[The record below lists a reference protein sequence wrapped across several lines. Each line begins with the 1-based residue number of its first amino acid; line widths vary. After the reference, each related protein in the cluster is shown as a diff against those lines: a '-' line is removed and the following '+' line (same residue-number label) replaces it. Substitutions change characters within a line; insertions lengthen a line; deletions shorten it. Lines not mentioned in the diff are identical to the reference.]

1 MTPLGPFRT
10 SDVHVPDPYPLYE
23 HYREHD
29 PVHEGEDGWYV
40 FRHDDVAAVLADRRF
55 GRGGLP
61 APLPADC
68 PHLRRTASAWMV
80 FMDPPRHTRVRA
92 LVARSFTPRVVER
105 LRPRVDDIAGRLTA
119 ALAEEQRADLV
130 DRFAAPFPI
139 LVISELLGVRADDRP
154 WFRARAVDLQQATSA
169 RARRRSDAFRVAD
182 AAARDL
188 DAYFRTELARRR
200 AAEEG
205 PTGDGDLITALLRGA
220 DGKPPADEERLGYE
234 ERPAD
239 EEPLGDDVLVGTCVH
254 LLTAGHETTTN
265 LLCKGLLALLAH
277 PYQLGLLRTRPELMP
292 AAVEELIRYDSPVQ
306 MISRRA
312 HEDGE
317 IAGRRVRKGDK
328 VTLVLGSAN
337 RDPRRFPHPDR
348 LDIRRDARRHCGFG
362 LGIHYCVGAPLARAE
377 AEIGLGRLLR
387 GLPGLRLAEEEPD
400 GPVRYADDLVFH
412 GPSRMVVRTRY

>member
-1 MTPLGPFRT
+1 MTPLGPFRL
-10 SDVHVPDPYPLYE
+10 SDVHMPDPYPLYE
-23 HYREHD
+23 RYRDDD
-29 PVHEGEDGWYV
+29 PVHRSEDGWYL
-40 FRHDDVAAVLADRRF
+40 FRHADVAAVLSDRRY

-61 APLPADC
+61 APLPAGC
-68 PHLRRTASAWMV
+68 PHLRRTASDWMV

-92 LVARSFTPRVVER
+92 LVAKSFTPRVVER
-105 LRPRVDDIAGRLTA
+105 LRPRVDELAARLTA
-119 ALAEEQRADLV
+119 DLAETLAEDGRADLV

-169 RARRRSDAFRVAD
+169 RAARRSDAYRVAD
-182 AAARDL
+182 TAAREL
-188 DAYFRTELARRR
+188 DAYFRTELSRRR
-200 AAEEG
+200 AAG
-205 PTGDGDLITALLRGA
+205 PTAAGDEGDLIAAMLRA
-220 DGKPPADEERLGYE
+220 AE
-234 ERPAD
+234 

-265 LLCKGLLALLAH
+265 LLCKGLLALLDH
-277 PYQLGLLRTRPELMP
+277 PYQLGLLSERPELLP
-292 AAVEELIRYDSPVQ
+292 GAVEELVRYDGPVQ
-306 MISRRA
+306 LISRRA

-317 IAGRRVRKGDK
+317 IGGHLVRRGEK

-362 LGIHYCVGAPLARAE
+362 LGAHYCLGAPLARVE
-377 AEIGLGRLLR
+377 AETGLRRLLT
-387 GLPGLRLAEEEPD
+387 GLPGLRLAESEPD

-412 GPSRMVVRTRY
+412 GPSRMVVRADR

>member
-1 MTPLGPFRT
+1 MTPLGPFRL
-10 SDVHVPDPYPLYE
+10 SDVHIPDPYPLYE
-23 HYREHD
+23 RYREDD
-29 PVHEGEDGWYV
+29 PVHQGEDGWYL
-40 FRHDDVAAVLADRRF
+40 FRHADVTAVLSDRRY

-61 APLPADC
+61 APLPAGC
-68 PHLRRTASAWMV
+68 PHLRRTASHWMV

-105 LRPRVDDIAGRLTA
+105 LRPRVDELAGRLVA
-119 ALAEEQRADLV
+119 DLAETLAEDGRADLV

-139 LVISELLGVRADDRP
+139 LVISELLGVPADDRP

-169 RARRRSDAFRVAD
+169 RAARRSDAYRVAD
-182 AAARDL
+182 AAAREL
-188 DAYFRTELARRR
+188 DAYFRAELARRR
-200 AAEEG
+200 ATG
-205 PTGDGDLITALLRGA
+205 PTGQGDEGDLIAAMLR
-220 DGKPPADEERLGYE
+220 ADE
-234 ERPAD
+234 

-265 LLCKGLLALLAH
+265 LLCKGLLALLDH
-277 PYQLGLLRTRPELMP
+277 PYQLGLLSERPELLP
-292 AAVEELIRYDSPVQ
+292 GAVEELVRYDSPVQ
-306 MISRRA
+306 LISRRA

-317 IAGRRVRKGDK
+317 IGGHPVRRGDK

-362 LGIHYCVGAPLARAE
+362 LGAHYCLGAPLARVE
-377 AEIGLGRLLR
+377 AETGLRRLLT
-387 GLPGLRLAEEEPD
+387 GLPGLRLAADEPD

-412 GPSRMVVRTRY
+412 GPSRMVVRADR